1 MKNVFFIGLIT
12 FLTMSANAQIKEVTK
27 VSNGRYGIKMAAGLI
42 TTGTETTTLINEAAY
57 TTQKIKFSSA
67 APQLSVGLWGQ
78 KKFGWLYADAN
89 ILYTRYGM
97 NYDVFGNNSDEVNMK
112 TMSENFEY
120 IDIQIMGGL
129 TSNGFR
135 IGVGPIAHVLANHS
149 TDLMSVQY
157 FNERM
162 RTVSYGF
169 SGAIGYDWNKFS
181 FDIKF
186 DKAFRTI
193 GDHIYYGTRKSRF
206 LETPDALTFSVAYQL
221 F

>member
-1 MKNVFFIGLIT
+1 MKNVFLIGLIT
-12 FLTMSANAQIKEVTK
+12 LLAGSANAQINDVTNTK
-27 VSNGRYGIKMAAGLI
+27 NGRYGIKLAAGVI
-42 TTGTETTTLINEAAY
+42 TTGTETTTMINESTY

-78 KKFGWLYADAN
+78 KKFGYLYADAN
-89 ILYTRYGM
+89 VLYTRYGM

-112 TMSENFEY
+112 SMSENFEY
-120 IDIQIMGGL
+120 VDIQVMGGL
-129 TSNGFR
+129 TTNGFR
-135 IGVGPIAHVLANHS
+135 IGVGPVAHILANHD
-149 TDLMSVQY
+149 TDLMDVPY

-162 RTVSYGF
+162 RSISYGF
-169 SGAIGYDWNKFS
+169 SGAVGYDYKKFS

-193 GDHIYYGTRKSRF
+193 GDHLYYGTRKSRF